1 MAKQREQD
9 ESMSSRESR
18 TAFSLAAIFSL
29 RMLGLFLILPV
40 FALYAEHLEG
50 ETPLLVGAA
59 IGAYGLTQAL
69 LQIPFGM
76 LSDRIGR
83 KPVIVAGLVIFA
95 VGSAVAASADT
106 IWGVIFGRALQGSGA
121 IAAAVMALAADL
133 SREETR
139 TRVMAAIGI
148 SIGLAFAVSLILGPV
163 LNDWVGVPGIFWLT
177 ALLALGGI
185 AITLFL
191 VPTPRASHFHRDTE
205 PVPAQFGQVLS
216 DFNLVRL
223 DVGILVL
230 HMTMTALFLAVPL
243 ALRDRLGMESG
254 DHWMVYLPVLL
265 FSMLLM
271 VPFIVIA
278 ERRRK
283 MKQVVLGAVLL
294 LGLAQLGLFLL
305 FQTVIGL
312 ALMLLFFFLAFNLL
326 EATLPSLVSKVAPA
340 ESKGTAMGVYSTSQF
355 LGAFAG
361 GLIGGWVRGAYDLE
375 GVFLFGAAAA
385 LVWFLVAYGM
395 AQPSY
400 LSGHMLRVGEM
411 DPAEAAALRDRLLAI
426 PGVGA
431 ATVIGD
437 EGVAYLK
444 IDKKEIDMAALD
456 AFSVADG

>member
-1 MAKQREQD
+1 MAEQRQQD
-9 ESMSSRESR
+9 ESMSFRESR
-18 TAFSLAAIFSL
+18 AAFSLAAIFSL

-40 FALYAEHLEG
+40 FALYAKHLEG
-50 ETPLLVGAA
+50 HTPLLVGAA

-106 IWGVIFGRALQGSGA
+106 IWGVILGRALQGSGA

-148 SIGLAFAVSLILGPV
+148 SIGLAFAVSLILGPI
-163 LNDWVGVPGIFWLT
+163 LDHWVGVPGIFWLT

-191 VPTPRASHFHRDTE
+191 VPNPEKSHFHRDTE
-205 PVPAQFGQVLS
+205 PVPAQFRQVLS
-216 DFNLVRL
+216 NPNLLRL
-223 DVGILVL
+223 DFGIMAL

-243 ALRDRLGMESG
+243 VLRDRLGMESG
-254 DHWMVYLPVLL
+254 DHWMIYLPVLL
-265 FSMLLM
+265 FSMVLM

-283 MKQVVLGAVLL
+283 MKQVLLGAVLL
-294 LGLAQLGLFLL
+294 LLLAQLGLYVFH
-305 FQTVIGL
+305 QTVIGL

-326 EATLPSLVSKVAPA
+326 EATLPSLVSKVASA

-361 GLIGGWVRGAYDLE
+361 GLLGGWVQQAHGLE

-385 LVWFLVAYGM
+385 LVWFLVASRM

-411 DPAEAAALRDRLLAI
+411 DPAEAEALRERLLAI

-431 ATVIGD
+431 ASVIGE

-456 AFSVADG
+456 AISAGDG